1 MASLK
6 KSQKNGLA
14 KTSHLNKK
22 DLLLIVR
29 ATSKVKGSGSFFYYS
44 EKKLR
49 KRFIFW
55 YIQ

>member
-14 KTSHLNKK
+14 KTSHLNNK

-29 ATSKVKGSGSFFYYS
+29 ATSKVKGSGSFFIIQR
-44 EKKLR
+44 KKLR